1 MQKRFAFLLASLWLA
16 TATHAQQPAA
26 TTYKAAVV
34 ALTDDTALRQSF
46 ETELVALAR
55 THDYDA
61 VTSYDITRD
70 VADLDRDEFLE
81 ALAERGIQAVLMVRP
96 AAVGEGSSLES
107 VRAEVSSRT
116 FQDMQRFARRPSGS
130 SNTDLI
136 AVVHLAIYA
145 MTGTEPEF
153 ISSGAVWL
161 DEPVT
166 DRAEGIRR
174 LQALILQN
182 VDAVRPAIRR
192 HLGLAPLAQ

>member
-1 MQKRFAFLLASLWLA
+1 MLNRFALVLASCWLA
-16 TATHAQQPAA
+16 APGHAQQPV

-34 ALTDDTALRQSF
+34 ALTDDAALRQSF
-46 ETELVALAR
+46 ETELVTLAKS
-55 THDYDA
+55 HAYDA
-61 VTSYDITRD
+61 VTSYDITSD
-70 VADLDRDEFLE
+70 VDSLDRDEFLE

-107 VRAEVSSRT
+107 VRNEVSGRT
-116 FQDMQRFARRPSGS
+116 FQNMQRFARQVSGS
-130 SNTDLI
+130 DSTDLI

-145 MTGTEPEF
+145 LTGKEPEP

-166 DRAEGIRR
+166 DRAEGIKR
-174 LQALILQN
+174 LQGLILQN

-192 HLGLAPLAQ
+192 HLGLPPLAQ

>member
-1 MQKRFAFLLASLWLA
+1 MLKRSALLLA
-16 TATHAQQPAA
+16 TAWLAATASAQPT

-46 ETELVALAR
+46 ESELVALAR
-55 THDYDA
+55 SHAYDA
-61 VTSYDITRD
+61 ATSYDITSD
-70 VADLDRDEFLE
+70 VDNLDRDDFLE
-81 ALAERGIQAVLMVRP
+81 ALAARGIQAVLMVRP

-107 VRAEVSSRT
+107 VRNEVPDRT
-116 FQDMQRFARRPSGS
+116 LADMQRFAREVSGS
-130 SNTDLI
+130 DSDDLI

-145 MTGTEPEF
+145 LTAKEPEL

-166 DRAEGIRR
+166 DRAEGIKR

-192 HLGLAPLAQ
+192 HLGLPPLAQ